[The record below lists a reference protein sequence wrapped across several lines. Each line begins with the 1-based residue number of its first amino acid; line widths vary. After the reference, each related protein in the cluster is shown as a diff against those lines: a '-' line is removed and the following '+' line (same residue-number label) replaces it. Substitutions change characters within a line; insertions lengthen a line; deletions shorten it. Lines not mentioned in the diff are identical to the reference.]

1 MCKKIAYQSRR
12 DAGLAPGRYGKPYR
26 CPRCGMWHVGHKLRR
41 KQRAT
46 LQAERRREC
55 YQPMIELVEVMC
67 GVNLHGSSKAT
78 RSDRVSG

>member
-1 MCKKIAYQSRR
+1 MLAGIIGGIDKPCARR
-12 DAGLAPGRYGKPYR
+12 SSINPAEMPALHPDDMANHIGARG
-26 CPRCGMWHVGHKLRR
+26 
-41 KQRAT
+41 AT